1 MRTALL
7 SFVVSFFFIGC
18 GGRTEL
24 PVCDKLG
31 ETRTC
36 ESICG
41 QGIETCVGYR
51 WESCTAPKPA
61 GSIPI
66 AGKVRDFL
74 VTHPDFEK
82 AIGFDPGI
90 VATQLGADG
99 KPIYAGNPTT
109 PTTTGKTNF
118 DSWYHDTPG
127 INLTA
132 DFTMPLTPTPSDP
145 SRYTFHAPNF
155 FPIDGQ
161 LFGNEGNA
169 HNYHFTLEVQIPFR
183 YVGGETLTFSGD
195 DDLWIFIN
203 DRLAIDLGGVHATE
217 TRSISLDDMA
227 DSLGITPG
235 GVFSFAL
242 FFAERHTTKSNF
254 SLETTISEFAVCNVK

>member
-1 MRTALL
+1 MRAALVSL
-7 SFVVSFFFIGC
+7 VVSFFVIGC

-24 PVCDKLG
+24 PVCDRLG
-31 ETRTC
+31 EIRTC

-66 AGKVRDFL
+66 AGKIRDIL
-74 VTHPDFEK
+74 ASHPDFEK
-82 AIGFDPGI
+82 AIGSDPGI
-90 VATQLGADG
+90 VATQLGPDG
-99 KPIYAGNPTT
+99 KPVYAGKPTT
-109 PTTTGKTNF
+109 PTTTGKANF
-118 DSWYHDTPG
+118 DTWYHDSPG
-127 INLTA
+127 INLTT
-132 DFTMPLTPTPSDP
+132 DFTLPLTPTANDP
-145 SRYTFHAPNF
+145 SRYTFATPNF

-161 LFGNEGNA
+161 LFGNEGNS

-195 DDLWIFIN
+195 DDLWVFIN
-203 DRLAIDLGGVHATE
+203 ERLAIDLGGVHSTD
-217 TRSISLDDMA
+217 TRSISLDELA

-242 FFAERHTTKSNF
+242 FFAERHSTESNF
-254 SLETTISEFAVCNVK
+254 SLETTISEFAVCPSK